1 MRVRV
6 RVGGERVWWRGSKE
20 VRVDL
25 IMAVMAH
32 STDIHAFSN
41 TFDDP
46 KSPALPSTLSLMA
59 NLLPITL
66 ISSPHMPTLPPLA
79 HDYHDFRIDV
89 CFVAD
94 QQLHDVLVSVSGC
107 LHEPCVTP
115 LHTKEASADDSVRA
129 CHVRMTVSGWWGVR
143 VGGGESVRMGG

>member
-1 MRVRV
+1 MF
-6 RVGGERVWWRGSKE
+6 E
-20 VRVDL
+20 VITVV
-25 IMAVMAH
+25 VMAH

-41 TFDDP
+41 TFGDP

-59 NLLPITL
+59 NLLPTTL

-79 HDYHDFRIDV
+79 HHYIALQIEF

-94 QQLHDVLVSVSGC
+94 QQLHDVLVSVIGC
-107 LHEPCVTP
+107 THEPCPTI

-129 CHVRMTVSGWWGVR
+129 CHVRMTVLG
-143 VGGGESVRMGG
+143 